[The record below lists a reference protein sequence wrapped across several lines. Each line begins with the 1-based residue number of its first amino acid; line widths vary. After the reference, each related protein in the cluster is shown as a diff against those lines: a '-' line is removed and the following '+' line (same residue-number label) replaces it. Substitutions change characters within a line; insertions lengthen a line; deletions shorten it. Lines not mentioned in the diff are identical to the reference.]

1 MPFEFSTFTRDYLI
15 ILASL
20 STPHSSQFSDLSLA
34 GQKCQLEQIIRL
46 LRMLRFATPA
56 LARSL
61 WSAFSEKSRG
71 GGEMAKCSDY
81 FPVSLKT
88 C

>member
-71 GGEMAKCSDY
+71 GGG
-81 FPVSLKT
+81 
-88 C
+88 